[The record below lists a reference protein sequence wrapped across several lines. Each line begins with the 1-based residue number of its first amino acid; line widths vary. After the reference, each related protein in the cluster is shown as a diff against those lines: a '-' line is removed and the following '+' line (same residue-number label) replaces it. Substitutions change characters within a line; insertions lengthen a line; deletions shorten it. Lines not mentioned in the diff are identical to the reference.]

1 MNQSS
6 DIDFKDI
13 LDIYKKC
20 NVKPCSFLVYDTTFP
35 PDTTFTSL
43 SFKQNLLERIQ
54 KVIMTADYKIRDEQ
68 VTTHMNGPP

>member
-1 MNQSS
+1 M
-6 DIDFKDI
+6 
-13 LDIYKKC
+13 
-20 NVKPCSFLVYDTTFP
+20 VYDTTFP

-43 SFKQNLLERIQ
+43 SFKRNLLERIQ